1 MPNCDLRFAAC
12 PKVQFRK
19 YLLDKA
25 ETRVLYS
32 WRQNEIEYINEV
44 ERRIMLDHREQGE
57 TREQILALLRRHGTM
72 TAAELSDALGIGAVG
87 VRQHLALLDRD
98 GLVQTTGVRRGV
110 GRPSHLYALT
120 ANAEVLF
127 PKRYDR
133 MALDALAFV
142 EARGGP
148 EAIDQLFAERRRS
161 LTRQYA
167 PRLAGKSRVEQVTE
181 LAAILTEQGYMCEC
195 EQLPSG
201 ELVLIEHNCPVDCVA
216 RDYRQA
222 CEHELKLYEDVLG
235 IPLVREE
242 LMSEGGSC
250 CRYRIGAE

>member
-1 MPNCDLRFAAC
+1 MA
-12 PKVQFRK
+12 
-19 YLLDKA
+19 
-25 ETRVLYS
+25 
-32 WRQNEIEYINEV
+32 
-44 ERRIMLDHREQGE
+44 LDHREQGE
-57 TREQILALLRRHGTM
+57 TREQILALLRRHGNM
-72 TAAELSDALGIGAVG
+72 TAAELSTALGIGAVG

-98 GLVQTTGVRRGV
+98 GLVRTIGVRRGV

-120 ANAEVLF
+120 SNAEALF

-148 EAIDQLFAERRRS
+148 EAIDQLFAERRHQ
-161 LTRQYA
+161 LMAQYA
-167 PRLAGKSRVEQVTE
+167 PRLAGKCRTEQVAE
-181 LAAILTEQGYMCEC
+181 LATILNEQGYMCEC

-201 ELVLIEHNCPVDCVA
+201 ELVLVEHNCPVDCVA
-216 RDYRQA
+216 RDYHQA

-235 IPLVREE
+235 IPLIREE
-242 LMSEGGSC
+242 TISEGGSC

>member
-1 MPNCDLRFAAC
+1 M
-12 PKVQFRK
+12 
-19 YLLDKA
+19 
-25 ETRVLYS
+25 T
-32 WRQNEIEYINEV
+32 
-44 ERRIMLDHREQGE
+44 LDHREQGE
-57 TREQILALLRRHGTM
+57 TREQILALLRRHGNM
-72 TAAELSDALGIGAVG
+72 TAAELSDSLGIGAVG

-120 ANAEVLF
+120 ANAEALF

-133 MALDALAFV
+133 MAMDALAFV

-148 EAIDQLFAERRRS
+148 EAIDQLFAERRRL
-161 LTRQYA
+161 LTTQYA
-167 PRLAGKSRVEQVTE
+167 PRLIGKNRVEQVTE

-195 EQLPSG
+195 EQLPNG

-222 CEHELKLYEDVLG
+222 CEHELKLYEDILG

-242 LMSEGGSC
+242 LISEGGSC